1 MLYPGS
7 LMHARPG
14 KMNPPH
20 HSLHVTFSRKTDL
33 LAQRL
38 QPVLRLFQFVMLR
51 RKTDVNPYY
60 FP

>member
-1 MLYPGS
+1 
-7 LMHARPG
+7 MHARPG

-33 LAQRL
+33 PAQRL
-38 QPVLRLFQFVMLR
+38 QPVLGLFQFVMLR